1 MEQTLYEA
9 VSHSPIIAAVKN
21 QAGLEACLE
30 NENIQVVFLLYGDL
44 MTIAENVSRVKL
56 ADKMVV
62 IHLDFIAGLQC
73 ARDVVVDFVKNNTE
87 ADGIVTTHPNCVRR
101 AKELGLYTILR
112 TFVLDSIALANIPK
126 LADNKPDFI
135 EILPG
140 PMPKVIH
147 KITEMTD
154 IPVLAGGL
162 IEDKEDVIAALDAGA
177 TGISSTDQDVWN
189 L

>member
-1 MEQTLYEA
+1 MEQTLFEA
-9 VSHSPIIAAVKN
+9 VTHFPIIAAVKN
-21 QAGLEACLE
+21 QDGLEACLD
-30 NENIQVVFLLYGDL
+30 NDNIQVVFLLYGDL
-44 MTIAENVSRVKL
+44 VTVGENVARIKASGKL
-56 ADKMVV
+56 VI

-101 AKELGLYTILR
+101 AKELGLYTVLR

-126 LADNKPDFI
+126 LADNQPDFI

-177 TGISSTDQDVWN
+177 AGISSTDQDVWN